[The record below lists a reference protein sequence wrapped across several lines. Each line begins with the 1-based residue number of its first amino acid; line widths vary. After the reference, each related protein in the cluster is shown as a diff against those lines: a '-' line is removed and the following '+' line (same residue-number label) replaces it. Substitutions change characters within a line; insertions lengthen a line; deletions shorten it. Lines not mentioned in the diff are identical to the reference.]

1 MEATNGADTDATID
15 KCIWNNTHFDIANI
29 AHKYLKDKHR
39 YVNNNT
45 WEYLNSDTNVAGV
58 GDVGDVA
65 GTWKHDAN
73 GERLMY
79 SIRTIVCRA
88 FTNRALYW
96 ANITDDERYP
106 DTEVI
111 SNKLLSISLKLK
123 DKKYICALIKECK
136 QFFFYEKDI

>member
-1 MEATNGADTDATID
+1 MEATIVADTDATID
-15 KCIWNNTHFDIANI
+15 KCIWNNTHFDIANV

-39 YVNNNT
+39 YINNT
-45 WEYLNSDTNVAGV
+45 WEYLNTATCVAGV
-58 GDVGDVA
+58 
-65 GTWKHDAN
+65 WEHDAN
-73 GERLMY
+73 SERLMY
-79 SIRTIVCRA
+79 SIRTIVCCA

-111 SNKLLSISLKLK
+111 SNKLLGISLKLK
-123 DKKYICALIKECK
+123 DNKYICALIKECK

>member
-45 WEYLNSDTNVAGV
+45 WEYLNSDTNIGDV
-58 GDVGDVA
+58 GDVADVA

>member
-1 MEATNGADTDATID
+1 MDTGAMID
-15 KCIWNNTHFDIANI
+15 KCILNNTHFDIANV
-29 AHKYLKDKHR
+29 AQAYLKDKHR
-39 YVNNNT
+39 YVNDNT
-45 WEYLNSDTNVAGV
+45 WEYLNTVT
-58 GDVGDVA
+58 DVA
-65 GTWKHDAN
+65 DVAYTWEHDAN

-123 DKKYICALIKECK
+123 EKKYICALIKECK

>member
-1 MEATNGADTDATID
+1 MEATEVADTNATID

-39 YVNNNT
+39 YVNDNT
-45 WEYLNSDTNVAGV
+45 WEYLNTVT
-58 GDVGDVA
+58 DVA
-65 GTWKHDAN
+65 DVADTWEHDAN

-123 DKKYICALIKECK
+123 EKKYICALIKECK

>member
-1 MEATNGADTDATID
+1 MEATIVADTDATID
-15 KCIWNNTHFDIANI
+15 KCIWNNTHFDIANV

-39 YVNNNT
+39 YINNT
-45 WEYLNSDTNVAGV
+45 WEYLNTATGIADT
-58 GDVGDVA
+58 
-65 GTWKHDAN
+65 WEHDAN
-73 GERLMY
+73 SERLMY
-79 SIRTIVCRA
+79 SIRTIVCGA

-111 SNKLLSISLKLK
+111 SNKLLGISLKLK

-136 QFFFYEKDI
+136 QFFFYEKDL

>member
-1 MEATNGADTDATID
+1 MEATDGADTDATID

-39 YVNNNT
+39 YVNDNT
-45 WEYLNSDTNVAGV
+45 WEYLNYATNVA
-58 GDVGDVA
+58 DVA
-65 GTWKHDAN
+65 DTWKHDAN
-73 GERLMY
+73 GEHLMY

-106 DTEVI
+106 DTELI

-123 DKKYICALIKECK
+123 EKKYICALIKECK

>member
-1 MEATNGADTDATID
+1 MEATDGADTDATID

-39 YVNNNT
+39 YVNDNT
-45 WEYLNSDTNVAGV
+45 WEYLNTVTDIADIADT
-58 GDVGDVA
+58 
-65 GTWKHDAN
+65 WEHDAN